1 MHTVYQSFDKCEIIR
16 LKLNYETDADLYQPA
31 GDIFGLVKMVRSLLH
46 LSLLSDMDVDD
57 AEE

>member
-1 MHTVYQSFDKCEIIR
+1 
-16 LKLNYETDADLYQPA
+16 LNYETDADLYQPA